1 MNRDKIKVTFI
12 SKWKLDVSID
22 KLEKLKPGCMVGS
35 IGLWTLESLVPGHLN
50 SGSLRKRYLY
60 LELFWSVFSRIRTEC
75 GEIWSISPYLVQM
88 QKNEDQN
95 NSEYIHFSR
104 SGCLNNSAIISWTL
118 DAWTLGLWT
127 IDVWNLE
134 VWNLDPLIHKNK
146 ILYFNSKGALTEYGI
161 INIALSGLRQ
171 LLAVGSP
178 LNMMKKC
185 FLFQL

>member
-22 KLEKLKPGCMVGS
+22 KLEKLEPGCMVGS
-35 IGLWTLESLVPGHLN
+35 TGLWTLESLVSGHWN
-50 SGSLRKRYLY
+50 SGSQRKRYLY

-75 GEIWSISPYLVQM
+75 GEIWS
-88 QKNEDQN
+88 NEDQN
-95 NSEYIHFSR
+95 NSEYIR

-118 DAWTLGLWT
+118 DAWTLGL
-127 IDVWNLE
+127 
-134 VWNLDPLIHKNK
+134 LDTWIHENK

-161 INIALSGLRQ
+161 IKIALSGLRQ

-178 LNMMKKC
+178 LNIMEKC
-185 FLFQL
+185 FLFQF